1 MSDTNAYFN
10 VDHTF
15 NAYLEPWPTDHPL
28 ATESELMAML
38 PVGLQ
43 LISQV
48 KALEASCLVQLR
60 HLDDEAKS
68 VVDYL
73 KLQSKKID
81 LVLQHVI
88 EQQQQQGECYKG
100 VSFGGSG
107 LRLVSPTVIDKQH
120 YKVTL
125 HIREELVSILCIAH
139 VDTITEQDDGL
150 YRIDLSF
157 SQIIEADVE
166 QLVKA
171 SLSVQQK
178 QLRQRKQRNHQ
189 S

>member
-15 NAYLEPWPTDHPL
+15 NAYLEAWPEDQPL

-48 KALEASCLVQLR
+48 KSLEASCMVQLR
-60 HLDDEAKS
+60 NLDDEAKS
-68 VVDYL
+68 VVDYM

-81 LVLQHVI
+81 LVLQYVI
-88 EQQQQQGECYKG
+88 EQQQQQGTRYQG

-107 LRLVSPTVIDKQH
+107 FRLICDQPLNKQH
-120 YKVTL
+120 YKVSL
-125 HIREELVSILCIAH
+125 HIRNELISILCFAQ
-139 VDTITEQDDGL
+139 VDTVISLEDGR
-150 YRIDLSF
+150 YQIDLSY
-157 SQIIEADVE
+157 SQIIDSDVE

-178 QLRQRKQRNHQ
+178 QLRQRKQRNQ
-189 S
+189 